1 MRLVS
6 LEIKG
11 FKSFPEKTTINFN
24 DSITGVVGPNGCG
37 KSNIVDAIRWVLG
50 EQKTTMLRSEKMENI
65 IFNGT
70 KQRKASSLAEVAL
83 TFEND
88 RNLLPTEYH
97 KITISRHYFR
107 NGDSEYKLNGI
118 SCRLKDITSLFL
130 DTGISSDS
138 YAIIE
143 LGMVEEILHD
153 KDHSRRKLFEQAAGI
168 SKYKARKK
176 ETLSKLEATQLDLNR
191 VDDLLFEIENNLKA
205 LESQARKTERY
216 YKLKEEYRALSI
228 ELALFTLEGFKK
240 SFAQLQQQQQ
250 QEEDKKLKIETEVS
264 SLEATLEKEKVDNIA
279 KEKRMIAAQK
289 ELNDFVTAIKQK
301 ENEKNIFSE
310 NLKFQKDKQLNL
322 SSQIHKANDD
332 LKQITSGI
340 NSLASE
346 KNQESHTL
354 TSMMQEL
361 EIAKQVLSNVKEDH
375 AGIKSRLEEQTALM
389 RGVEKEIAEVEKN
402 ITIRDVQKQNLQQEK
417 ERSTSEFT
425 NRQQE
430 HERLQNEMNDLRSE
444 EQHKKQIVLELT
456 QAGDELQQ
464 KINGAEEELEVVRE
478 ELRSIHRHLDARQ
491 NEFNL
496 TRSFIDNME
505 GFPESIKF
513 LKQHPEWA
521 TNAPL
526 LSDIISCPAEYRVA
540 VENFLD
546 PYLNYY
552 VVADMNEAMNAVNLL
567 SNASKGRANFFVLND
582 FEETQQKEISAPAN
596 SIAAL
601 EIVEVDTKFRKL
613 VNYLLGGV
621 FILKEDPDGSGG
633 VDFGS
638 VSKDAALISRSG
650 KFIRS
655 KYSVSG
661 GQVGSFAGKRLGRI
675 KNLESLESEI
685 KQQQEKATRLQN
697 RIQNLQQELLELK
710 NSSKDSELDNAREQ
724 HNEVKNQFT
733 TVITKIENLENFF
746 SMHHDRMQQID
757 LTIETLLGEQSQFQ
771 SHHAIH
777 SDKKK
782 GLQQFLNEL
791 TISFNEAEKKLNES
805 SSSFNEKNI
814 QFVQQQ
820 NKHAAIEREL
830 EFKNQQQVTTQELIE
845 SNQNELNNTIQLI
858 SDLEQKL
865 SVAEANI
872 IGDYSLK
879 EQKEKTAAE
888 VEQVYYESRGKI
900 HEVEEHIR
908 AHAKN
913 REQLEHLLNEIR
925 DKVTELKIQLN
936 SLKDRLNIEF
946 KVEIEGLMEREPDP
960 DLNPE
965 ELQQKAERIKNR
977 IETYGEINPMAM
989 EAYNEMKERH
999 DFIVNQKNDLMNA
1012 KASLLQTIDE
1022 IENTAKEK
1030 FMEAFNAVK
1039 ENFRG
1044 VFKSLFTQDDECD
1057 LVLESAND
1065 ILESKIQII
1074 AKPKGKRPQIIDQ
1087 LSGGEKTL
1095 TAISLLFALYMYKPA
1110 PFCILDE
1117 VDAPLDDANIDK
1129 FNTIIRDF
1137 SQKSQF
1143 ILVTHNKQTMSAV
1156 DVIYGITMQE
1166 EGVSK
1171 VVPVDFRSLN

>member
-1 MRLVS
+1 MRLVT

-50 EQKTTMLRSEKMENI
+50 EQKTTMLRSEKMENV

-70 KQRKASSLAEVAL
+70 KQRKASSLAEVTL

-88 RNLLPTEYH
+88 RNLLPSEFHT
-97 KITISRHYFR
+97 ITISRHYFR

-143 LGMVEEILHD
+143 LGMVDEILHD

-176 ETLSKLEATQLDLNR
+176 ETLNKLEATQLDLNR

-205 LESQARKTERY
+205 LETQARKTERY
-216 YKLKEEYRALSI
+216 YKLKEEYRTLSI
-228 ELALFTLEGFKK
+228 DLALFTLEGFKN
-240 SFAQLQQQQQ
+240 SFAQLQHQQQ
-250 QEEDKKLKIETEVS
+250 QEEDKKLRIETEVA
-264 SLEATLEKEKVDNIA
+264 SLEALLEQEKTDNIG
-279 KEKRMIAAQK
+279 KEKRMIATQK
-289 ELNDFVTAIKQK
+289 ELNEFISMIRQK
-301 ENEKNIFSE
+301 ENEKNILSE
-310 NLKFQKDKQLNL
+310 NLKFQKDKESTL
-322 SSQIHKANDD
+322 SAQIEKANDN
-332 LKQITSGI
+332 LKQITAGI
-340 NSLASE
+340 ESFTLQ
-346 KNQESHTL
+346 KNQES
-354 TSMMQEL
+354 
-361 EIAKQVLSNVKEDH
+361 QVLNSLIQALEVAGQVLNNVKEDH
-375 AGIKSRLEEQTALM
+375 SGTKSRLEEQTGIL
-389 RGVEKEIAEVEKN
+389 REVERELSEVEKN
-402 ITIRDVQKQNLQQEK
+402 ISISEVQKQNLQQEK
-417 ERSTSEFT
+417 ERSTSDFT

-430 HERLQNEMNDLRSE
+430 HDRLESELKDLRSE
-444 EQHKKQIVLELT
+444 EQHKKQIVLDLT

-464 KINGAEEELEVVRE
+464 KINSSEEELEGARE

-521 TNAPL
+521 TNSPL
-526 LSDIISCPAEYRVA
+526 LSDIISCPSEYRVA
-540 VENFLD
+540 VENYLD

-552 VVADMNEAMNAVNLL
+552 VVSDMNEAMNAVNLL
-567 SNASKGRANFFVLND
+567 SNAAKGRANFFVLND
-582 FEETQQKEISAPAN
+582 FEETLPPEISAPGN

-601 EIVEVDTKFRKL
+601 EIVEADPKFRKL
-613 VNYLLGGV
+613 VNYLLAGV
-621 FILKEDPDGSGG
+621 FILKDENS
-633 VDFGS
+633 VDYGS
-638 VSKDAALISRSG
+638 VSKEVTLISRSG
-650 KFIRS
+650 KFVRT
-655 KYSVSG
+655 KFSVSG

-697 RIQNLQQELLELK
+697 RIQTLQQELTALK
-710 NSSKDSELDNAREQ
+710 NSSKDAELDNAREE
-724 HNEVKNQFT
+724 HSSVKNQIS
-733 TVITKIENLENFF
+733 TVVAKIENIENFF
-746 SMHHDRMQQID
+746 HHHYERMEQID
-757 LTIETLLGEQSQFQ
+757 ATTETLHSEQLQFQ
-771 SHHAIH
+771 NHHAIH

-782 GLQQFLNEL
+782 GSQQLLNDL
-791 TISFNEAEKKLNES
+791 TASFSEAEQKLTTS
-805 SSSFNEKNI
+805 SADFNEKNI

-820 NKHAAIEREL
+820 NKLTSLGREL
-830 EFKNQQQVTTQELIE
+830 EFKNQQHTTTERLIE
-845 SNQNELNNTIQLI
+845 SNQNDLNLTVQLI
-858 SDLEQKL
+858 ADLEQKL
-865 SVAEANI
+865 SVAESAI
-872 IGDYSLK
+872 ILDYSEK
-879 EQKEKTAAE
+879 EQKEKIVAE
-888 VEQVYYESRGKI
+888 AEQVYYESRGKI
-900 HEVEEHIR
+900 HEVEEQIR
-908 AHAKN
+908 SHGKN
-913 REQLEHLLNEIR
+913 KEQVEHLLNEIR
-925 DKVTELKIQLN
+925 EKVIELKMQLN
-936 SLKDRLNIEF
+936 SLKDRLSIEF
-946 KVEIEGLMEREPDP
+946 KVAIDSLMERDADP

-965 ELQQKAERIKNR
+965 ELQQKAERIKTR

-989 EAYNEMKERH
+989 EAYNEMKQRH

-1022 IENTAKEK
+1022 IENTAKQK
-1030 FMEAFNAVK
+1030 FMEAFDMVK
-1039 ENFRG
+1039 ANFQT

-1057 LVLESAND
+1057 LILESEND

-1095 TAISLLFALYMYKPA
+1095 TAISLLFALYMFKPA

-1117 VDAPLDDANIDK
+1117 VDAPLDDANISK
-1129 FNTIIRDF
+1129 FNTIVRDF

>member
-1 MRLVS
+1 MRLVT

-50 EQKTTMLRSEKMENI
+50 EQKTTMLRSEKMENV

-70 KQRKASSLAEVAL
+70 KQRKASSLAEVTL

-88 RNLLPTEYH
+88 RNLLPSEYH
-97 KITISRHYFR
+97 TLAISRHYFR

-143 LGMVEEILHD
+143 LGMVDEILHD

-176 ETLSKLEATQLDLNR
+176 ETLNKLEATQLDLNR
-191 VDDLLFEIENNLKA
+191 VDDLLFEIETNLKA
-205 LESQARKTERY
+205 LETQARKTERY
-216 YKLKEEYRALSI
+216 YKLKEEYRTLSI
-228 ELALFTLEGFKK
+228 ELALFTLEGFKN
-240 SFAQLQQQQQ
+240 SFSQLQQQQQ
-250 QEEDKKLKIETEVS
+250 QEEDKKLKIETEVA
-264 SLEATLEKEKVDNIA
+264 SLEAALEHEKTDNIGKEK
-279 KEKRMIAAQK
+279 KMIASQK
-289 ELNDFVTAIKQK
+289 ELNEFITTIKQK

-310 NLKFQKDKQLNL
+310 NLKFQKDKGSTL
-322 SSQIHKANDD
+322 SLQIEKANDD
-332 LKQITSGI
+332 LKQTTSGI
-340 NSLASE
+340 ESLAVQ
-346 KNQESHTL
+346 KNQES
-354 TSMMQEL
+354 
-361 EIAKQVLSNVKEDH
+361 QVLNSFIQALEVAGQVLNNVKEDH
-375 AGIKSRLEEQTALM
+375 AGIKSRLEEQTGIM
-389 RGVEKEIAEVEKN
+389 REVERELSEVEKN
-402 ITIRDVQKQNLQQEK
+402 ISISEVQKQNLQQEK

-425 NRQQE
+425 SRQQE
-430 HERLQNEMNDLRSE
+430 HERLQGELKDLRSE
-444 EQHKKQIVLELT
+444 EQHKKQFVLELT

-464 KINGAEEELEVVRE
+464 KINGSEEELEGARE

-526 LSDIISCPAEYRVA
+526 LSDIISCPSEYRVA

-567 SNASKGRANFFVLND
+567 SNSSKGRANFFVLND
-582 FEETQQKEISAPAN
+582 FEETRPHEIPAPAN

-601 EIVEVDTKFRKL
+601 EVVEADPKFRNL
-613 VNYLLGGV
+613 VNYLLDRV
-621 FILKEDPDGSGG
+621 FILKEDYGFDYGN
-633 VDFGS
+633 
-638 VSKDAALISRSG
+638 VSKEVTLISRSG
-650 KFIRS
+650 KFVRS
-655 KYSVSG
+655 RVSVSG

-685 KQQQEKATRLQN
+685 KQEQDKATRLQN
-697 RIQNLQQELLELK
+697 RIQNLQQELTELK
-710 NSSKDSELDNAREQ
+710 NSSQDAELDNAREE
-724 HNEVKNQFT
+724 HNSVKNQISM
-733 TVITKIENLENFF
+733 VMAKMENIENFF
-746 SMHHDRMQQID
+746 HRHYERTEQID
-757 LTIETLLGEQSQFQ
+757 ATTETLHNEQLQFQ
-771 SHHAIH
+771 NHQAIF
-777 SDKKK
+777 SDKKN
-782 GLQQFLNEL
+782 GLQQLLNDL
-791 TISFNEAEKKLNES
+791 STSFSQAEEKLNAS
-805 SSSFNEKNI
+805 SADFNEKNI

-820 NKHAAIEREL
+820 NKLASLGREL
-830 EFKNQQQVTTQELIE
+830 EFKNQQQTTTQQLIE
-845 SNQNELNNTIQLI
+845 SNQNDLNLTIQLI
-858 SDLEQKL
+858 ADLEQKL
-865 SVAEANI
+865 SVAESAI
-872 IGDYSLK
+872 IGDYSQK
-879 EQKEKTAAE
+879 EQKEKIVAE
-888 VEQVYYESRGKI
+888 AEQVYYESRGKI
-900 HEVEEHIR
+900 HEVEEEIR
-908 AHAKN
+908 SHVKN
-913 REQLEHLLNEIR
+913 KEQVEHLLNEIR
-925 DKVTELKIQLN
+925 EKVIELKMQLN

-946 KVEIEGLMEREPDP
+946 KVEIDSLMERDADH

-965 ELQQKAERIKNR
+965 ELQQKAERIKTR

-989 EAYNEMKERH
+989 EAYNEMKQRH

-1022 IENTAKEK
+1022 IENTAKQK
-1030 FMEAFNAVK
+1030 FMEAFDTVK
-1039 ENFRG
+1039 KNFQE

-1057 LVLESAND
+1057 LVLESEND

-1117 VDAPLDDANIDK
+1117 VDAPLDDANISK
-1129 FNTIIRDF
+1129 FNNIVRDF